1 MRLSILLVAA
11 HFAVLGCGSSG
22 SAAGW
27 SGLARQKS
35 TAAGG
40 RRVFDRQE
48 RRSHYCCSVLAFGGS
63 PSSRAAEREL
73 DATEAAAAAAAAAGV
88 LVFTFED
95 FYQTLADVACL
106 VYPREANDKG
116 GDRSGRAMHRL
127 LLEGVLPLAADSRT
141 RVWSPR

>member
-63 PSSRAAEREL
+63 PSSRAAERKL
-73 DATEAAAAAAAAAGV
+73 DATEAAAAAAAAGV
-88 LVFTFED
+88 SPDIGAED
-95 FYQTLADVACL
+95 VVKVASSK
-106 VYPREANDKG
+106 NDPG
-116 GDRSGRAMHRL
+116 S
-127 LLEGVLPLAADSRT
+127 AAATAPASAPT
-141 RVWSPR
+141 R